1 MVFVRRA
8 VIYLVLAAIAGLIGG
23 VALAGELGA
32 DVSTVDGVIV
42 GTHTGRVSGANGGS
56 TTVYY
61 VDVERQDTLEHDSVR
76 NAGFYDAYQ
85 ASHDTHVTLEI
96 RATGPDVDRIAA
108 AHYLGR
114 TYDATTKAEGVGVAI
129 AFLVLSAVFLAL
141 AIRRALVAR
150 RAPSPTQTTPSSAGG
165 VWGPPSGSPTR

>member
-1 MVFVRRA
+1 MALVRRA
-8 VIYLVLAAIAGLIGG
+8 VIYFVLAAIAGLIGG

-32 DVSTVDGVIV
+32 DVTTADGVIV
-42 GTHTGRVSGANGGS
+42 GTHTGRLSGANGAS
-56 TTVYY
+56 TIVYY
-61 VDVERQDTLEHDSVR
+61 VDVERQDTFEQDSVR
-76 NAGFYDAYQ
+76 NARFYDAYE
-85 ASHDTHVTLEI
+85 ASRDPHVTLEI
-96 RATGPDVDRIAA
+96 RTTGRDVDRIAA

-150 RAPSPTQTTPSSAGG
+150 RIPSPTQTTPSATGG
-165 VWGPPSGSPTR
+165 A